1 MCGIAGVIV
10 QDPTVAQKALAAMVA
25 AQTHRGPDDSGD
37 HFNSCGPM
45 TLGLGFRRLAILD
58 LSPAGHQPMVH
69 PETGDCLVFNGE
81 IYNFQSLRQE
91 LASAGVTFRSQGD
104 TEVLLQALVKWGP
117 AALDRLAG
125 MYAFAFYQRST
136 RKLLLARD
144 PLGIKPL
151 YVAKVP
157 GAFLFSSEVRSLLAS
172 GLVPRQVNPRAVAG
186 FLAYGFVP
194 EPETTIASIREFPAG
209 CFQNID
215 TDKLD
220 APLPEPRRFWDIP
233 TPRPEASQEN
243 ICQQLQATLQ
253 QSVREHL
260 LSDVPV
266 GVFLSAGLDSTI
278 IASLAARETN
288 QLRTFTV
295 GFADNPEMSESQ
307 PAADTARRLGAQ
319 HTEIQLLAK
328 DAEQACLPWL
338 QALDR
343 PSIDGLNTFII
354 SRAIRSQGI
363 VVALS
368 GLGGDELFGGYATFR
383 TVPRL
388 ARILRSAGWLPPWSR
403 RLLSSAITVGRPSA
417 VVQKAGDMAQRGPD
431 VFELC
436 LQMRR
441 LMSDRQLA
449 DLGVDASALGLTRSF
464 LLPETFNRLKGD
476 SVSDDVWNISRWESR
491 FYMSNMLLR
500 DTDAIGMSQSL
511 EIRVPFLDRRVLDYA
526 YALPGQS
533 RLPKSAPGKYLL
545 RRCFADMLPEE
556 LACRSKT
563 GFTLPIG
570 RWLKG
575 PLRELGEDSIGRLKR
590 TGLLRPEAIDS
601 IWNKFQA
608 GNDTRYWSRAFALC
622 VLGFYFR
629 RLETN

>member
-1 MCGIAGVIV
+1 L
-10 QDPTVAQKALAAMVA
+10 QSRLQLA
-25 AQTHRGPDDSGD
+25 
-37 HFNSCGPM
+37 
-45 TLGLGFRRLAILD
+45 
-58 LSPAGHQPMVH
+58 
-69 PETGDCLVFNGE
+69 
-81 IYNFQSLRQE
+81 
-91 LASAGVTFRSQGD
+91 
-104 TEVLLQALVKWGP
+104 
-117 AALDRLAG
+117 
-125 MYAFAFYQRST
+125 
-136 RKLLLARD
+136 
-144 PLGIKPL
+144 
-151 YVAKVP
+151 
-157 GAFLFSSEVRSLLAS
+157 
-172 GLVPRQVNPRAVAG
+172 
-186 FLAYGFVP
+186 
-194 EPETTIASIREFPAG
+194 
-209 CFQNID
+209 
-215 TDKLD
+215 
-220 APLPEPRRFWDIP
+220 
-233 TPRPEASQEN
+233 
-243 ICQQLQATLQ
+243 
-253 QSVREHL
+253 VREHL

-307 PAADTARRLGAQ
+307 PAANTARRLGAQ
-319 HTEIQLLAK
+319 HTEIQLTAK

-368 GLGGDELFGGYATFR
+368 GLGGDELFGGYASFR
-383 TVPRL
+383 TVPKL
-388 ARILRSAGWLPPWSR
+388 AKILRSTNWLPSWSR
-403 RLLSSAITVGRPSA
+403 RLLSGAITLGRPSA
-417 VVQKAGDMAQRGPD
+417 VAQKAGDMAQRGPD
-431 VFELC
+431 LFELC

-449 DLGVDASALGLTRSF
+449 DLGVEAGPLGLTQSF
-464 LLPETFNRLKGD
+464 LLPETFKRLKGD
-476 SVSDDVWNISRWESR
+476 LVSDDVWNISRWESR

-500 DTDAIGMSQSL
+500 DTDAVGMSQSL

-526 YALPGQS
+526 YALPGET

-556 LACRSKT
+556 LAGRNKT

-570 RWLKG
+570 RWLQG
-575 PLRELGEDSIGRLKR
+575 PLRELGEDSIQRLKR

-608 GNDTRYWSRAFALC
+608 SNDTRYWSRAFALC
-622 VLGFYFR
+622 VLGFVFR
-629 RLETN
+629 RLEPEFPLSSLKKNTI